1 MRKVDLKM
9 LVATIV
15 PVKAPAM
22 SKKRLSG
29 VLSSQERADLAM
41 FMLEDVL
48 AAVEL
53 SEVGQIVVISSDFI
67 VRRVTDKFGV
77 SYLTETRA
85 GLNRA
90 LEQATKWCIR
100 KHAGS
105 VLIIPSDIPLV
116 APEDINKI
124 VDLGSDEKSVVLSS
138 SQNGGTNVLFRR
150 PPNLIPARFGP
161 DSFKRHIEEAYTKSV
176 NPKTYCSPRINKD
189 IDSAEDL
196 KEFFAFQSN
205 TKSWRFLQR
214 ARPDGRVA

>member
-48 AAVEL
+48 AAVKL
-53 SEVGQIVVISSDFI
+53 SEVGQIVVISSDFT
-67 VRRVTDKFGV
+67 VHQVTDKLGV

-90 LEQATKWCIR
+90 LEQATQWCIR

-161 DSFKRHIEEAYTKSV
+161 DSFKRHIEEAYAKGV
-176 NPKTYCSPRINKD
+176 NPKTYYSPRINKD

-214 ARPDGRVA
+214 ARPDRRVA

>member
-9 LVATIV
+9 LVATII

-48 AAVEL
+48 AAVKL
-53 SEVGQIVVISSDFI
+53 SEVGQIVVISSDRT
-67 VRRVTDKFGV
+67 VHQVTAKLGV

-90 LEQATKWCIR
+90 LEQATQWCIR

-161 DSFKRHIEEAYTKSV
+161 DSFKRHIEEAYAKGV
-176 NPKTYCSPRINKD
+176 NPKTYYSPRINKD
-189 IDSAEDL
+189 IDSTEDL

-205 TKSWRFLQR
+205 TKSWRFLQK
-214 ARPDGRVA
+214 ARPDRRIA